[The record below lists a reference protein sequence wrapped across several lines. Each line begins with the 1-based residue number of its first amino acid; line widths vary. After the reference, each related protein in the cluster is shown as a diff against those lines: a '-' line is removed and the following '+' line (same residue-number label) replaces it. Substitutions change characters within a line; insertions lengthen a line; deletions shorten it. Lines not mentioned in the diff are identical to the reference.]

1 MNSFNR
7 IVRASNRHSKRM
19 LLTSARLA
27 LIAVATAC
35 TTEKPVKQV
44 SDRQSLSAAGEAAIR
59 DSVKAV
65 LGEFTSKMSKKDF
78 DGAGRLYSDD
88 SSFSWV
94 ENGSLGFQNAKD
106 VRASLKTLS
115 NIPEIKLS
123 YYETQISVLAP
134 KVATVRTEFSQTF
147 SDKPGRGTTY
157 GGFLTMTMVREKD
170 GWKIL
175 NGHTSSRKPR
185 PGL

>member
-1 MNSFNR
+1 M
-7 IVRASNRHSKRM
+7 ASAGVALMSVA
-19 LLTSARLA
+19 SACA
-27 LIAVATAC
+27 A
-35 TTEKPVKQV
+35 EKPVQPIP
-44 SDRQSLSAAGEAAIR
+44 DTPTLSAAGEAAIR

-65 LGEFTSKMSKKDF
+65 LNDFTSKLSKKDF
-78 DGAGRLYSDD
+78 VGAGNLYSDD
-88 SSFSWV
+88 SSFSWI
-94 ENGSLGFQNAKD
+94 ENGALGFQSAKA

-147 SDKPGRGTTY
+147 NDKPGRGTTY
-157 GGFLTMTMVREKD
+157 GGFLTMTIVREKD

>member
-1 MNSFNR
+1 MAGAQ
-7 IVRASNRHSKRM
+7 V
-19 LLTSARLA
+19 A
-27 LIAVATAC
+27 LISLPTAC
-35 TTEKPVKQV
+35 TTEKPIKTIPDTQT
-44 SDRQSLSAAGEAAIR
+44 LSAAGEAAIR

-65 LGEFTSKMSKKDF
+65 LNDFTSKMNKKDF
-78 DGAGRLYSDD
+78 AGAGSLYSDD
-88 SSFSWV
+88 SSFSWI
-94 ENGSLGFQNAKD
+94 ENGALAFQSAKD

-115 NIPEIKLS
+115 NIAEIKLS

-147 SDKPGRGTTY
+147 NDKPGRGTTY
-157 GGFLTMTMVREKD
+157 GGFLTMTIVREKG